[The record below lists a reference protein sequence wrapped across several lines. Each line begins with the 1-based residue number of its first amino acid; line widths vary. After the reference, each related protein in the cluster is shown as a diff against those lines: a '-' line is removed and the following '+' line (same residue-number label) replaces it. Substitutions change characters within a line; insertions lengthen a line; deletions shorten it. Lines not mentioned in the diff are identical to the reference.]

1 MRTEIQN
8 RPERII
14 ENRLSVIRRRMQL
27 SLLLSHLAR
36 FGFWGLVV
44 AGILLI
50 LNRFT
55 PLPIP
60 ISLAVLFPIVT
71 GFTVAICLNLL
82 RSTDLFAVARTVDR
96 RLNLK
101 ERLSTALEAI
111 RRGSTDD
118 DFARLQIED
127 AGQVAESI
135 VPAAAVPYTF
145 PSMLKWMP
153 IAFLLIAS
161 AFVIPQMYETPP
173 PLSAAE
179 RAAIDRAAEAL
190 ESELDGFGDLARQM
204 RDTIKKLRSKD
215 IDVNQS
221 QAGLSGLRD
230 KVRAKKKQVEKGMDS
245 LVKSVSEAN
254 ELSKYIKGRTA
265 SEIASDLEKLAKQ
278 MEGLTPAQRSELE
291 TLLKKIAQ
299 RLGENPA
306 FEGMTDQL
314 AELQTEVVS
323 AEMLQRIARTLNRSE
338 NEVDQLERVLE
349 QIRTNRRNI
358 ALAGID
364 LDPKKRGVASSGS
377 GSGEDSDEPESGE
390 TMNETKPSPISPPA
404 DNSLTDLELTSRPS
418 DSQEFAQVYIEEDP
432 TGEGEP
438 TYMSYREV
446 YLHAQQAYA
455 QAIERDEIPLK
466 YREQVKAYLEAVATL
481 DAKSRN
487 Q

>member
-14 ENRLSVIRRRMQL
+14 ENRLSMIRRRMQL
-27 SLLLSHLAR
+27 NLLLSHLAR

-82 RSTDLFAVARTVDR
+82 RSTDLFAVARTVDG

-145 PSMLKWMP
+145 PPMLKWMP
-153 IAFLLIAS
+153 IALLLIAS
-161 AFVIPQMYETPP
+161 AFVIPQMYQTPP

-190 ESELDGFGDLARQM
+190 ESELDGFW
-204 RDTIKKLRSKD
+204 
-215 IDVNQS
+215 
-221 QAGLSGLRD
+221 
-230 KVRAKKKQVEKGMDS
+230 
-245 LVKSVSEAN
+245 
-254 ELSKYIKGRTA
+254 
-265 SEIASDLEKLAKQ
+265 
-278 MEGLTPAQRSELE
+278 
-291 TLLKKIAQ
+291 
-299 RLGENPA
+299 
-306 FEGMTDQL
+306 
-314 AELQTEVVS
+314 
-323 AEMLQRIARTLNRSE
+323 
-338 NEVDQLERVLE
+338 
-349 QIRTNRRNI
+349 
-358 ALAGID
+358 
-364 LDPKKRGVASSGS
+364 
-377 GSGEDSDEPESGE
+377 
-390 TMNETKPSPISPPA
+390 
-404 DNSLTDLELTSRPS
+404 
-418 DSQEFAQVYIEEDP
+418 
-432 TGEGEP
+432 
-438 TYMSYREV
+438 
-446 YLHAQQAYA
+446 
-455 QAIERDEIPLK
+455 
-466 YREQVKAYLEAVATL
+466 
-481 DAKSRN
+481 
-487 Q
+487 